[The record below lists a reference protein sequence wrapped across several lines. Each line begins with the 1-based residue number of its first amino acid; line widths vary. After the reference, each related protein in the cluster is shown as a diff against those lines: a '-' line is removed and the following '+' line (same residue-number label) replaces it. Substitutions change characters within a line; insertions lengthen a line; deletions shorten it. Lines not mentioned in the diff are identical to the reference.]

1 MEERRIKLRIA
12 QLREAKGITQAELA
26 KAMNISYQSVSK
38 WETGNAYPDITM
50 LPKLSRY
57 FGVSTD
63 YILGLASGKETEYFI
78 AVDQGGTKTRV
89 LLCEF
94 SGKIAGDMETEGSC
108 WYYDGIDKAISVLYT
123 AVSALLSSA
132 EAGAEQVAFIVCGA
146 SGINWEDERGM
157 YTAALERRTGIKAY
171 VYNDCA
177 AAVYCDGADY
187 LNRIVLCAGT
197 EFDAAVITPELTQ
210 PFVYCNYTMPC
221 DMGGSEIGRRAV
233 NAVIRS
239 AVKLSP
245 ETTLQKP
252 VLSYF
257 GIDSVK
263 NLHTAFRRGKLERH
277 PKNLVP
283 MVFEESRRG
292 DGAAQEILLSMADN
306 MSEYAVAAV
315 REYRLQKAAVIL
327 AGGVFKNDFPPFYNR
342 IRERILSVCPEAVVI
357 RTDKEIVEGA
367 YNLGRLK
374 AAQSKR

>member
-1 MEERRIKLRIA
+1 MEEKKIKLRIA

-26 KAMNISYQSVSK
+26 KAMSISYQSVSK

-89 LLCEF
+89 LLCTF
-94 SGKIAGDMETEGSC
+94 SGKIEGDMETEGAC
-108 WYYDGIDKAISVLYT
+108 WFYDGIDKAISVLYT
-123 AVSALLSSA
+123 AVNALLSSV
-132 EAGAEQVAFIVCGA
+132 EAGAEQVAFMVCGA

-177 AAVYCDGADY
+177 AAVYCDG
-187 LNRIVLCAGT
+187 LGFSSRIVLCAGT
-197 EFDAAVITPELTQ
+197 EFDAAVITPGLPQ
-210 PFVYCNYTMPC
+210 PFVYCNYTMPW

-239 AVKLSP
+239 AVKLSLQ
-245 ETTLQKP
+245 TTLQEP
-252 VLSYF
+252 VLAYF

-283 MVFEESRRG
+283 MVFEEAGRG
-292 DGAAQEILLSMADN
+292 DAAAQEILLSMADC
-306 MSEYAVAAV
+306 MTEYAVAAV
-315 REYRLQKAAVIL
+315 REYKLKKAAVIL
-327 AGGVFKNDFPPFYNR
+327 AGGVFKNEFAPFYTR
-342 IRERILSVCPEAVVI
+342 IRERVMSVCPDAVVI

-367 YNLGRLK
+367 YNLGMLK
-374 AAQSKR
+374 AAQSAR